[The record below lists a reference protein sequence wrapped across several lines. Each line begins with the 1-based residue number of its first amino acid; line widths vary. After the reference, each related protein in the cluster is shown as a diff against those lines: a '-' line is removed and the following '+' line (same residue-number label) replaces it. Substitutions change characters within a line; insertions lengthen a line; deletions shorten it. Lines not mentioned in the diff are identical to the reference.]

1 MELWLFC
8 EETWYVQILYIIISS
23 ARSMEFTMKAWLMIF
38 VVRNIDFVR
47 NIYKITVIRSAFL
60 D

>member
-1 MELWLFC
+1 
-8 EETWYVQILYIIISS
+8 
-23 ARSMEFTMKAWLMIF
+23 MKAWLMIF

>member
-1 MELWLFC
+1 
-8 EETWYVQILYIIISS
+8 
-23 ARSMEFTMKAWLMIF
+23 MEFTMKAWLMIF